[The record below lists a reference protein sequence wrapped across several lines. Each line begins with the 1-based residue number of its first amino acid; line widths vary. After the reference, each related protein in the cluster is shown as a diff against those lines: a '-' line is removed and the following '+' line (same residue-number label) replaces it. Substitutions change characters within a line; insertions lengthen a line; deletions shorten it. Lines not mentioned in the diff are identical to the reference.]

1 MQEWERQTD
10 PWPRSPAHGCG
21 ETSTS
26 SDRRSA
32 ALNHIFG
39 DSGLSDLEAELQKLA
54 VNARRTP
61 QGGVSRATDLNGET
75 RMARMNQRSPIT
87 RPAYAIRSSPQRDE
101 VFGTD
106 QRALGPPCRH
116 FLSACG
122 LYQSN
127 GELAARNRQFEG
139 PSDHLLRIGRVNAF
153 TVSDPAHLHGLGAP
167 PGASLK
173 RRDSI
178 PYIDCQERM
187 PTSYWMRQAP
197 ELLGQRT
204 A

>member
-1 MQEWERQTD
+1 MVAEKR
-10 PWPRSPAHGCG
+10 PPAL
-21 ETSTS
+21 T
-26 SDRRSA
+26 RRSA

-106 QRALGPPCRH
+106 QRALGPLPVATSFRRA
-116 FLSACG
+116 ACTKATG
-122 LYQSN
+122 NLPREIGSSRGRQRPFTAHRTCQRIYRLRS
-127 GELAARNRQFEG
+127 GAFARARSAARSLAQAARLDSVYRLPG
-139 PSDHLLRIGRVNAF
+139 TNANIIL
-153 TVSDPAHLHGLGAP
+153 DA
-167 PGASLK
+167 AS
-173 RRDSI
+173 
-178 PYIDCQERM
+178 
-187 PTSYWMRQAP
+187 T
-197 ELLGQRT
+197 
-204 A
+204 

>member
-1 MQEWERQTD
+1 
-10 PWPRSPAHGCG
+10 
-21 ETSTS
+21 
-26 SDRRSA
+26 
-32 ALNHIFG
+32 
-39 DSGLSDLEAELQKLA
+39 
-54 VNARRTP
+54 
-61 QGGVSRATDLNGET
+61 
-75 RMARMNQRSPIT
+75 MNQRSPIT

-106 QRALGPPCRH
+106 QRALGPP
-116 FLSACG
+116 
-122 LYQSN
+122 Y
-127 GELAARNRQFEG
+127 
-139 PSDHLLRIGRVNAF
+139 LLRIGRVNAF

>member
-1 MQEWERQTD
+1 MQEWERQTG
-10 PWPRSPAHGCG
+10 PCCGFRRVIAEKRPPAL
-21 ETSTS
+21 T
-26 SDRRSA
+26 RRSA

-106 QRALGPPCRH
+106 QRALGPPLSPLPFGVRPVPKQRGTCR
-116 FLSACG
+116 A
-122 LYQSN
+122 
-127 GELAARNRQFEG
+127 
-139 PSDHLLRIGRVNAF
+139 
-153 TVSDPAHLHGLGAP
+153 
-167 PGASLK
+167 K
-173 RRDSI
+173 
-178 PYIDCQERM
+178 
-187 PTSYWMRQAP
+187 
-197 ELLGQRT
+197 
-204 A
+204 